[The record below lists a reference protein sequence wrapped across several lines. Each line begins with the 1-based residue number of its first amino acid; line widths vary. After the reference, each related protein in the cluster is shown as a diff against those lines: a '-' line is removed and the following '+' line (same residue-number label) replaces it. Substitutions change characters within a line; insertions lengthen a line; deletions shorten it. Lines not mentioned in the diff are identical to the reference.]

1 MNIVGKYFFLRNN
14 GELTA
19 CFMFQPVNPSAMQS
33 TNNGP
38 RSPSKP
44 GASRTA
50 GNVLR
55 QR

>member
-1 MNIVGKYFFLRNN
+1 MNIINKYLILDNSK
-14 GELTA
+14 LIA
-19 CFMFQPVNPSAMQS
+19 CFIFQPVNPSAMQS